1 MSDVFKTTKSSG
13 TFKATKSDGTIKT
26 SKSEETFK
34 TIKSDETFNITKSN
48 ATSRTV
54 NSKIRGLDLDTSRIK
69 YNQSPV
75 ETPDG
80 ANKVFTLPSSH
91 EYVTGL
97 LEVYVD
103 GVQSTK
109 LVDWTE
115 TTSSTFTFTTA
126 PDSDE
131 AVRISYVKP

>member
-1 MSDVFKTTKSSG
+1 MNDVFKTTKSAG
-13 TFKATKSDGTIKT
+13 TFKTA
-26 SKSEETFK
+26 
-34 TIKSDETFNITKSN
+34 KSN
-48 ATSRTV
+48 ATPKTV
-54 NSKIRGLDLDTSRIK
+54 NSKIRGLDLDTTRIWP
-69 YNQSPV
+69 NELPV

-80 ANKVFTLPSSH
+80 TNKVFTLKYNH
-91 EYVTGL
+91 EYVTRL

-109 LVDWTE
+109 GVDWTE

>member
-1 MSDVFKTTKSSG
+1 MSDVFKVTKMSDV
-13 TFKATKSDGTIKT
+13 FKV
-26 SKSEETFK
+26 
-34 TIKSDETFNITKSN
+34 TKSN
-48 ATSRTV
+48 RTHKAV
-54 NSKIRGLDLDTSRIK
+54 NAKIRGLDLDTSRIK

>member
-1 MSDVFKTTKSSG
+1 MNDVFKTTKSAG
-13 TFKATKSDGTIKT
+13 TFKTA
-26 SKSEETFK
+26 
-34 TIKSDETFNITKSN
+34 KSN
-48 ATSRTV
+48 ATPKTV

-97 LEVYVD
+97 LEIYVD